1 MLICMLSTLG
11 SGLLL
16 RCVAIL
22 GYCVKQL
29 GSWILG
35 TVKASGTALS
45 EEVVL
50 GVNTVKL
57 IYCVRLE
64 RCRSTAG
71 VAAAGVLPEGY

>member
-16 RCVAIL
+16 SYVATL

-35 TVKASGTALS
+35 AIKAGMLCTA
-45 EEVVL
+45 
-50 GVNTVKL
+50 
-57 IYCVRLE
+57 R
-64 RCRSTAG
+64 A
-71 VAAAGVLPEGY
+71 LP